1 MIFCYSVWAPDN
13 LHLNLILIVRV
24 SPAASE
30 FLEILLDGIKGH
42 GWSSPPLLY
51 PGLPPTALF
60 IRVLPIDSYYSSGQ
74 LLNTSLGTSIDSV

>member
-13 LHLNLILIVRV
+13 LHLNLILIVRI
-24 SPAASE
+24 SHGASE

-60 IRVLPIDSYYSSGQ
+60 VRVLPIDSYYSSGQ
-74 LLNTSLGTSIDSV
+74 LLNTSLGTSNDSV